1 MFPVA
6 GLDLVPPRDKDDLGR
21 VLQTKQWKYDKA
33 IQKDSKKSI
42 IVTRGI
48 RMVEYGMSES
58 ICTYV
63 SVGMGNGLTL

>member
-48 RMVEYGMSES
+48 RIVEWEHLYLRVCRYGEWAHF
-58 ICTYV
+58 V
-63 SVGMGNGLTL
+63 V

>member
-48 RMVEYGMSES
+48 RMVE
-58 ICTYV
+58 
-63 SVGMGNGLTL
+63 